1 MLKDLQAIFKRADI
15 RDVVEAALGAGALFV
30 IGYLI
35 LIVTP

>member
-15 RDVVEAALGAGALFV
+15 RDVVEAAFGAVALFV
-30 IGYLI
+30 LGYLI

>member
-15 RDVVEAALGAGALFV
+15 RDVVEAALGAAALFAL
-30 IGYLI
+30 GYLF